1 MRTMHIIILNCTDDT
16 EKKRVR
22 YVIDKWKGEKGGL
35 RAKGNGPRATG
46 EGGGA
51 KGEWLRGAEGEVA
64 EVKAIVVKADL
75 AEGEVGDFI
84 DELYSKISAGR
95 VEIYKAEI
103 EKIEPEKAI
112 ERLNVTFKADIK
124 SVEKL
129 ISFIFSKKNATL
141 REHRYLSDTFS
152 ERGYQVY
159 VRGGKGGVEVR
170 IVLREEGG
178 ETVADI
184 RLEGIGGASKS
195 LKADLLDDFSFFDVS
210 IEEE

>member
-1 MRTMHIIILNCTDDT
+1 MVYILLCVIIGVRAMHIIILNCADDT

-22 YVIDKWKGEKGGL
+22 YVIDKWEGEKGGL
-35 RAKGNGPRATG
+35 RAKG
-46 EGGGA
+46 
-51 KGEWLRGAEGEVA
+51 KGLRGWVGEVA

-103 EKIEPEKAI
+103 EKVEPEKTI
-112 ERLNVTFKADIK
+112 ERLNVTFKDDIK

-152 ERGYQVY
+152 EMIYQVY
-159 VRGGKGGVEVR
+159 VRRGKGGVEVR

-178 ETVADI
+178 ETVADM
-184 RLEGIGGASKS
+184 RLEGIERASKS

>member
-1 MRTMHIIILNCTDDT
+1 MRTMHIIILNCADDT

-22 YVIDKWKGEKGGL
+22 YVIDKREGDKEGL
-35 RAKGNGPRATG
+35 RAKG
-46 EGGGA
+46 
-51 KGEWLRGAEGEVA
+51 KGLRGEVGEVA

-75 AEGEVGDFI
+75 AEGELGDFI
-84 DELYSKISAGR
+84 DELHSKISAGR

-103 EKIEPEKAI
+103 EKIKPEKKI

-129 ISFIFSKKNATL
+129 IRFIFSKKNATL
-141 REHRYLSDTFS
+141 REHRYLSDNFS
-152 ERGYQVY
+152 EMVYQVY
-159 VRGGKGGVEVR
+159 MRRGKGGVEVR

-184 RLEGIGGASKS
+184 RLEGIEGASKS

>member
-1 MRTMHIIILNCTDDT
+1 MHIIILNCTDDT

-141 REHRYLSDTFS
+141 REHRYLSDNFS
-152 ERGYQVY
+152 EMVYQVY
-159 VRGGKGGVEVR
+159 MRRGKGGVEVR

>member
-1 MRTMHIIILNCTDDT
+1 MRTMHIIILNCADDT

-22 YVIDKWKGEKGGL
+22 YVIDKREGDKEGQ
-35 RAKGNGPRATG
+35 RAKG
-46 EGGGA
+46 
-51 KGEWLRGAEGEVA
+51 KGLRGEVGEVA

-75 AEGEVGDFI
+75 AEGELGDFI
-84 DELYSKISAGR
+84 DELHSKISAGR

-103 EKIEPEKAI
+103 EKIEPEKKI

-129 ISFIFSKKNATL
+129 IRFIFSKKNATL
-141 REHRYLSDTFS
+141 REHRYLSDNFS
-152 ERGYQVY
+152 EMVYQIY
-159 VRGGKGGVEVR
+159 MRRGKGGVEVR

-184 RLEGIGGASKS
+184 RLEGIEGASKS